1 MLLGP
6 IHQAL
11 NIFSS
16 SFMVVL
22 KILDLEKE
30 NILLLYKSYSSLF
43 ISERILVG
51 ELETYYISKQ
61 AVFMHYY

>member
-30 NILLLYKSYSSLF
+30 NILLCDQDGTTWEIKDYD
-43 ISERILVG
+43 
-51 ELETYYISKQ
+51 Q
-61 AVFMHYY
+61 W

>member
-1 MLLGP
+1 
-6 IHQAL
+6 
-11 NIFSS
+11 
-16 SFMVVL
+16 MVVL

-61 AVFMHYY
+61 AVLMHYY